1 VKKFLILQLRPENEA
16 SDSEF
21 EAILR
26 FGGLSHEEVHRIRV
40 EQGNVEDINLD
51 NYAAIIAGG
60 SPFDVSIPEEKKSV
74 VQKSVEEFF
83 NKLFDKVIPQDFPF
97 LGACSGNG
105 LLGSYCGATISGTYA
120 ETLGSVDVWVTDEG
134 AKDHLLK
141 GLPKNFSAMVGH
153 KEACDTVPPGAV
165 LLVSSDA
172 CPVQMFRL
180 KNNIYATQFH
190 PEADVDEFIL
200 RVKVYKYAGYFP
212 PEEAENL
219 IEAIRKSDTPIPKK
233 ILTRFIDRYRTEK

>member
-1 VKKFLILQLRPENEA
+1 MKKFLILQLRPENEA

-40 EQGNVEDINLD
+40 EQGNVEDINID
-51 NYAAIIAGG
+51 NYSAIIAGG

-83 NKLFDKVIPQDFPF
+83 NTLFDKVIPQDFPF

-105 LLGSYCGATISGTYA
+105 LLGRYCGAPISGNYA
-120 ETLGSVDVWVTDEG
+120 ETLGSVEVWVTDEG
-134 AKDHLLK
+134 GKDPLLK

-153 KEACDTVPPGAV
+153 KEACDAVPPGAV

-180 KNNIYATQFH
+180 KKNIYATQFH
-190 PEADVDEFIL
+190 PEADADEFIL
-200 RVKVYKYAGYFP
+200 RVKVYKYAGYFR
-212 PEEAENL
+212 PEEAEDL
-219 IEAIRKSDTPIPKK
+219 IEAIRKSNTPVPKI
-233 ILTRFIDRYRTEK
+233 ILSRFIDRYRS